1 MFKPSFFRS
10 ISVFVLFCPFFLF
23 AQTKIPF
30 ELTDYNNLKVKAI
43 INQKDTVNLMFHTA
57 ANSLTLT
64 EEATKKMKNLIFDRS
79 DNVKSWGGN
88 ENSSRFSKSN
98 VLQIGELKWENIPIW
113 ENTNSGQQ
121 TDGKF
126 GLELFANKVIEI
138 DFDQKLIVLYNQLPA
153 KVKEFEKLKLIFED
167 EMMFV
172 EGDLQIDQQTMHN
185 KFLVHSGYAG
195 TILLDDQFTVDN
207 AIDSRLKVIDE
218 KTLKDSFGNILKT
231 KKAIVPMV
239 KIGKTTLKEVPVSFF
254 TGALGRQKM
263 SIIGGDL
270 LKRFNIII
278 DAERANIYL
287 KANKLMNSGYW
298 KG

>member
-172 EGDLQIDQQTMHN
+172 VGDLQIDQQTMHN

>member
-1 MFKPSFFRS
+1 MFKHSFSRS
-10 ISVFVLFCPFFLF
+10 IFVFLLFCPLF
-23 AQTKIPF
+23 IFSQTKIPF
-30 ELTDYNNLKVKAI
+30 ELTPYNNLKIKAI

-64 EEATKKMKNLIFDRS
+64 EEATKKMKNLVFDRS
-79 DNVKSWGGN
+79 DSVKSWGGN
-88 ENSSRFSKSN
+88 GNSSRFSKSN

-113 ENTNSGQQ
+113 ENTNSGQE

-138 DFDQKLIVLYNQLPA
+138 DFDQKLIVLYNELPT
-153 KVKEFEKLKLIFED
+153 KIKEFEKLKLTFED

-172 EGDLQIDQQTMHN
+172 EVDLGIDQQIMHN

-195 TILLDDQFTVDN
+195 SILLDDKFTVDN

-231 KKAIVPMV
+231 KKAIIPIV
-239 KIGKTTLKEVPVSFF
+239 KIGKKILKEVPVSFF
-254 TGALGRQKM
+254 TGVLGRQKM

-278 DAERANIYL
+278 DAQRTNIYL
-287 KANKLMNSGYW
+287 KPNKLMNSAYW

>member
-10 ISVFVLFCPFFLF
+10 ISVIVLFCPLFLF

-43 INQKDTVNLMFHTA
+43 INQKDTVYLMFHTA

-64 EEATKKMKNLIFDRS
+64 EEATKKMKNLVFDRS

-153 KVKEFEKLKLIFED
+153 KVKEFEKLKLTFED

-172 EGDLQIDQQTMHN
+172 EGDLVIDQQTMHN

-195 TILLDDQFTVDN
+195 AILLDDQFTVDH

-231 KKAIVPMV
+231 KKAIAPIV
-239 KIGKTTLKEVPVSFF
+239 KIGKTALNEIPVSFF

-263 SIIGGDL
+263 SILGGDV

-278 DAERANIYL
+278 DVERTSIYL
-287 KANKLMNSGYW
+287 KANKLMNSAYW

>member
-1 MFKPSFFRS
+1 MFKPSFFCS
-10 ISVFVLFCPFFLF
+10 ISVFILFCPLFLF

-30 ELTDYNNLKVKAI
+30 ELTDYNNLKIKAI

-64 EEATKKMKNLIFDRS
+64 EEATKKIKNLVFDRS

-138 DFDQKLIVLYNQLPA
+138 DFDQKMITLYNQLPA
-153 KVKEFEKLKLIFED
+153 KVKEFEKLKLTFED

-231 KKAIVPMV
+231 KKAIVPIV
-239 KIGKTTLKEVPVSFF
+239 KIGKTVLNEIPVSFF

-263 SIIGGDL
+263 SIIGGDV

-278 DAERANIYL
+278 DAERTNIYL